1 MASSHQRFMAVAV
14 ACALTALGAVGA
26 RAAEPPREQHLVQ
39 DPHYGDVLFQFFQ
52 DKHFSAITTLM
63 VSQHFERMPHHA
75 DEAEVL
81 RGGLLLSYGLHREAG
96 QIFAQLIDRSTKP
109 AVRDRAWFYLA
120 KIRHQRGFDAEAED
134 ALNRIQGRLPPELEE
149 DRGLLKAQLMMAR
162 NDYAGAAAALDA
174 MVAPQPGK
182 AADGKAEGSRYA
194 RYNLGVALI
203 RSGDSARGN
212 AVLDTLG
219 RMPAPDEESRSLRD
233 RTNVALGFAAL
244 KDNQPEKA
252 REHLGR
258 VRLKSMHANKALL
271 GFGWAAASMKD
282 PKSALVPWQEL
293 SGRDPSDSAVL
304 EARIA
309 VPYAYAELGAYGQ
322 ALARYTEAISAFE
335 KESKAL
341 DESIAAVREGKLL
354 KGLLDNNPGEEM
366 GWFWQIDKLPE
377 MPHAGH
383 LAPLLAQ
390 HEFQEAFKNYR
401 DLLFLARNLQGW
413 ADNLGVFGDMLDNR
427 RKAFTER
434 LPQVRQQAANTGLA
448 ALQQRRD
455 AVAAEVAQAEQA
467 ADGVALADARQRGL
481 LVRLQS
487 VKDTLA
493 RLPDTPEHAA
503 ARERARLAAGAL
515 TWELAQQHTARLWD
529 VQKAMKTIDAELD
542 GAKARDAALAQ
553 AERDEPARFDAF
565 GGRITALGARVQ
577 ALMPRVAA
585 LTREQQEAVQ
595 ELAVAELQRQKERL
609 QVYTVQARFA
619 VAQLYDRATQ
629 SREGDHAARP

>member
-1 MASSHQRFMAVAV
+1 MQSSHKRSGAGSTLRRLAVAVAV
-14 ACALTALGAVGA
+14 ACALPAT
-26 RAAEPPREQHLVQ
+26 AAEPPKEQHLVQ
-39 DPHYGDVLFQFFQ
+39 DPHYGDVLFHFFQ
-52 DKHFSAITTLM
+52 DKHFSAITGLM
-63 VSQHFERMPHHA
+63 VSQHFNRMQHHA

-81 RGGLLLSYGLHREAG
+81 RGGLLLSYGLHKEAG
-96 QIFAQLIDRSTKP
+96 EIFAQLIEKSTKP

-120 KIRHQRGFDAEAED
+120 KIRYQRGFDSEAES
-134 ALNRIQGRLPPELEE
+134 ALNRIQGKLAPELEE
-149 DRGLLKAQLMMAR
+149 ERGLLKAQLMMAR
-162 NDYAGAAAALDA
+162 GDYAGAAAALDA
-174 MVAPQPGK
+174 MIGPKDSKLEA
-182 AADGKAEGSRYA
+182 SRFA

-203 RSGDSARGN
+203 RSGDSKRGN
-212 AVLDTLG
+212 EVLAELG
-219 RMPAPDEESRSLRD
+219 RMTAPDEESRSLRD

-244 KDNQPEKA
+244 KDNHPEQA

-271 GFGWAAASMKD
+271 GFGWAAASLKD
-282 PKSALVPWQEL
+282 PKSALIPWQEL
-293 SGRDPSDSAVL
+293 SERDPSDSAVL

-354 KGLLDNNPGEEM
+354 KGLLDTNPGEEM
-366 GWFWQIDKLPE
+366 GWFWTIEKLPE

-413 ADNLGVFGDMLDNR
+413 ADNLGVFGDMLNNR
-427 RKAFTER
+427 RQAFAER
-434 LPQVRQQAANTGLA
+434 LPKVRQQAADSGLG
-448 ALQQRRD
+448 ALKQRRD
-455 AVAAEVAQAEQA
+455 GIVAELAQAEQA
-467 ADGVALADARQRGL
+467 ADGVALADARQRAL
-481 LVRLQS
+481 LERLQS

-493 RLPDTPEHAA
+493 KLGDAPEHAA

-515 TWELAQQHTARLWD
+515 TWELAQQHPARMWEAN
-529 VQKAMKTIDAELD
+529 KAMKTIEAELE
-542 GAKARDAALAQ
+542 GASRRDAALAQ
-553 AERDEPARFDAF
+553 AQASEPARFDAF
-565 GGRITALGARVQ
+565 GNRIGELTGRVQ

-629 SREGDHAARP
+629 SREGEHAARP

>member
-1 MASSHQRFMAVAV
+1 MVHSRSRFAAAGMLRRLTAAAAA
-14 ACALTALGAVGA
+14 ACALTAM
-26 RAAEPPREQHLVQ
+26 AAEPPKEQHLVQ
-39 DPHYGDVLFQFFQ
+39 DPHYGDVLFHFFQ
-52 DKHFSAITTLM
+52 DKHFTAITSLM
-63 VSQHFERMPHHA
+63 VSQHFNRMQHHA

-81 RGGLLLSYGLHREAG
+81 RGGMLLSYGLHREAG
-96 QIFAQLIDRSTKP
+96 QIFAQLIEKTSKP

-120 KIRHQRGFDAEAED
+120 KIRHQRGFYGEAEE
-134 ALNRIQGRLPPELEE
+134 ALNRIQGQLPPPLEE

-174 MVAPQPGK
+174 MVGPKDA
-182 AADGKAEGSRYA
+182 KAESSRYA
-194 RYNLGVALI
+194 RFNLGVALI

-212 AVLDTLG
+212 AVLDELG
-219 RMPAPDEESRSLRD
+219 RMTAPDEESRSLRD

-258 VRLKSMHANKALL
+258 VRLKSMQANKALL

-282 PKSALVPWQEL
+282 PKSALIPWQEL
-293 SGRDPSDSAVL
+293 SERDPSDSAVL

-309 VPYAYAELGAYGQ
+309 VPYAYAEMGAYGQ
-322 ALARYTEAISAFE
+322 ALARYNEAISVFE

-354 KGLLDNNPGEEM
+354 KGLLESNPGDEM

-427 RKAFTER
+427 RKAFAER
-434 LPQVRQQAANTGLA
+434 LPKVRQDAANTGLS

-455 AVAAEVAQAEQA
+455 AVAAEVAAAEQA
-467 ADGVALADARQRGL
+467 ADGVALADARQRAL
-481 LVRLQS
+481 LARLQS

-493 RLPDTPEHAA
+493 KLGDAPEHAA

-515 TWELAQQHTARLWD
+515 TWELAQQHTARMWEAN
-529 VQKAMKTIDAELD
+529 KAMKTIDAELE
-542 GAKARDAALAQ
+542 GAKRRDAALAQ

-565 GGRITALGARVQ
+565 GQRIASLSGQVQ
-577 ALMPRVAA
+577 ALMPRVAS
-585 LTREQQEAVQ
+585 LTKEQQEAVQ

-629 SREGDHAARP
+629 SWEGKDAARP

>member
-1 MASSHQRFMAVAV
+1 MVLALRLRPLAVAL
-14 ACALTALGAVGA
+14 AALSLVGGALAA
-26 RAAEPPREQHLVQ
+26 PAAEPPPRPVE
-39 DPHYGDVLFQFFQ
+39 DPHYGDVLFHFFQ
-52 DKHFSAITTLM
+52 DRHFSAVTGLM
-63 VSQHFERMPHHA
+63 VSQHFKRMQHHA

-96 QIFAQLIDRSTKP
+96 QIFAQLIEKSARPS
-109 AVRDRAWFYLA
+109 VRDRAWFFLA
-120 KIRHQRGFDAEAED
+120 KIRHQRGFLADAEE
-134 ALNRIQGRLPPELEE
+134 ALNRIQGTLPPELEE
-149 DRGLLKAQLMMAR
+149 ERGLLKAQLMMAR
-162 NDYAGAAAALDA
+162 EDYAGATALLDA
-174 MVAPQPGK
+174 MVSR
-182 AADGKAEGSRYA
+182 EGASRYA

-203 RSGDSARGN
+203 RSGDSKRGN
-212 AVLDTLG
+212 AVLDELG
-219 RMPAPDEESRSLRD
+219 RMSAPDEETRSLRD

-244 KDNQPEKA
+244 KDEKPEAA

-271 GFGWAAASMKD
+271 GFGWAAASLKD
-282 PKSALVPWQEL
+282 PAAALVPWLEL
-293 SGRDPSDSAVL
+293 SERDASDSAVL

-309 VPYAYAELGAYGQ
+309 VPYAYAELRAYGQ
-322 ALARYTEAISAFE
+322 ALARYEEAISAFE

-354 KGLLDNNPGEEM
+354 QGLLETNPGEEM
-366 GWFWQIDKLPE
+366 GWFWHIDKLPA

-390 HEFQEAFKNYR
+390 HEFQESFKNYR

-427 RKAFTER
+427 RKAFAER
-434 LPQVRQQAANTGLA
+434 LPKVREQAAHTGLA

-455 AVAAEVAQAEQA
+455 GVAAEVAQAEQA
-467 ADGVALADARQRGL
+467 ADGVALADARQREL
-481 LVRLQS
+481 MARLQS

-493 RLPDTPEHAA
+493 RLGDAPEHAA
-503 ARERARLAAGAL
+503 ARERARLAEGAL
-515 TWELAQQHTARLWD
+515 TWALAQQQPARSWEAR
-529 VQKAMKTIDAELD
+529 KAMKTIDAELA
-542 GAKARDAALAQ
+542 GAVRRDAALAQ
-553 AERDEPARFDAF
+553 AQRDEPVRFDAF
-565 GGRITALGARVQ
+565 GTRIADLNGRVQ

-585 LTREQQEAVQ
+585 LTRVQQEAVQ

-629 SREGDHAARP
+629 SKEDAHARPQ

>member
-1 MASSHQRFMAVAV
+1 MVPLSRYRKGFGLRRIAAALAL
-14 ACALTALGAVGA
+14 ACAFGP
-26 RAAEPPREQHLVQ
+26 AAAQGTPGQPIQ
-39 DPHYGDVLFQFFQ
+39 DPHYGDVLFHFFQ
-52 DKHFSAITTLM
+52 DKHFSAVTGLM
-63 VSQHFERMPHHA
+63 VSQHFNRMPHHA

-96 QIFAQLIDRSTKP
+96 QIFAQLIEKSAKP
-109 AVRDRAWFYLA
+109 AVRDRAWFFLA
-120 KIRHQRGFDAEAED
+120 KIRHQRGFLAEAED
-134 ALNRIQGRLPPELEE
+134 ALNRIQGKLPPEQEE
-149 DRGLLKAQLMMAR
+149 ERGLLKAQLLMAR
-162 NDYAGAAAALDA
+162 QDYAGAAALLDT
-174 MVAPQPGK
+174 MIAPEG
-182 AADGKAEGSRYA
+182 GSRYA

-203 RSGDSARGN
+203 RAGDSKRGN
-212 AVLDTLG
+212 AVLDELG
-219 RMPAPDEESRSLRD
+219 RMTAPDEESRSLRD

-244 KDNQPEKA
+244 KDNQPEQA
-252 REHLGR
+252 RVHLGR

-282 PKSALVPWQEL
+282 PKLALVPWQEL
-293 SGRDPSDSAVL
+293 SERDASDSAVL

-322 ALARYTEAISAFE
+322 ALERYEAAIGAFE
-335 KESKAL
+335 RESKAL
-341 DESIAAVREGKLL
+341 DESIAAVRQGKLL
-354 KGLLDNNPGEEM
+354 EGLLKSNPGEEM
-366 GWFWQIDKLPE
+366 GWFWHIAKLPE

-427 RKAFTER
+427 RKAFAER
-434 LPQVRQQAANTGLA
+434 LPKVREQAAQTGLN

-455 AVAAEVAQAEQA
+455 GIAAEVAQAEQT
-467 ADGVALADARQRGL
+467 ADGLALADARQRAL
-481 LVRLQS
+481 LERLKS

-493 RLPDTPEHAA
+493 KLGDAPEHAA
-503 ARERARLAAGAL
+503 ARERARLAEGAL
-515 TWELAQQHTARLWD
+515 TWALAQQHPARMWD
-529 VQKAMKTIDAELD
+529 ANKAMKTIDAELQ
-542 GAKARDAALAQ
+542 AALRRDAALGQAQ
-553 AERDEPARFDAF
+553 RDEPARFDAF
-565 GGRITALGARVQ
+565 GQRIGSLSERVQ

-619 VAQLYDRATQ
+619 VAQLYDRATV
-629 SREGDHAARP
+629 SKGEGEHATRP